1 MSNITQLYNQV
12 INDHRKYPRNLG
24 LIEGYK
30 TLKVKNPSCG
40 DDVTV
45 QLDIKDGI
53 IKDVRHIGTG
63 CVICCSSASVMS
75 EVLKGKTVEEA
86 SSIIEDFYELIK
98 GNMPKDEDRLE
109 DAIVYVNIHNYP
121 PRAKCAT
128 LAWRAADTLIHADEE
143 GEEND
148 WYKKRSWTNRRPR
161 L

>member
-1 MSNITQLYNQV
+1 MAGITDLYNQV
-12 INDHRKYPRNLG
+12 LKDHRNYPRNKG

-45 QLDIKDGI
+45 QLSIENGI

-63 CVICCSSASVMS
+63 CAICCSSASVMS
-75 EVLKGKTVEEA
+75 ETLKGKDIKVANE
-86 SSIIEDFYELIK
+86 IIEDFYELIK
-98 GNMPKDEDRLE
+98 GNYPEDEDRLG

-128 LAWRAADTLIHADEE
+128 LAWRAAGAIIHGEE
-143 GEEND
+143 GESIDE
-148 WYKKRSWTNRRPR
+148 
-161 L
+161 

>member
-98 GNMPKDEDRLE
+98 GNMPKDEDCLE

-148 WYKKRSWTNRRPR
+148 
-161 L
+161 

>member
-1 MSNITQLYNQV
+1 MSNITELYNQV

-75 EVLKGKTVEEA
+75 EVLKGKTIEEA

-148 WYKKRSWTNRRPR
+148 
-161 L
+161 

>member
-1 MSNITQLYNQV
+1 MAGISDLYNQV
-12 INDHRKYPRNLG
+12 LKDHRNYPRNKG

-45 QLDIKDGI
+45 QLDIENGI

-63 CVICCSSASVMS
+63 CAICCSSASVMS
-75 EVLKGKTVEEA
+75 ETLKGKDIKVA
-86 SSIIEDFYELIK
+86 NDIIEDFYELIK
-98 GNMPKDEDRLE
+98 GNYPEDEDRLG

-128 LAWRAADTLIHADEE
+128 LAWRAAGAIIHGEE
-143 GEEND
+143 GETVDE
-148 WYKKRSWTNRRPR
+148 
-161 L
+161 

>member
-1 MSNITQLYNQV
+1 MAGITDLYNQV
-12 INDHRKYPRNLG
+12 LKDHRNYPRNKG

-45 QLDIKDGI
+45 QLDIVDGI

-63 CVICCSSASVMS
+63 CAICCSSASVMS
-75 EVLKGKTVEEA
+75 ETLKGKNLEEA
-86 SSIIEDFYELIK
+86 NDIIEDFYELIK
-98 GNMPKDEDRLE
+98 GNYPEDEDRLG

-128 LAWRAADTLIHADEE
+128 LAWRAAGAIIHGEE
-143 GEEND
+143 GDKEDE
-148 WYKKRSWTNRRPR
+148 
-161 L
+161 

>member
-1 MSNITQLYNQV
+1 MAGISDLYNQV
-12 INDHRKYPRNLG
+12 LKDHRNYPRNKG

-45 QLDIKDGI
+45 QLDIENGI

-63 CVICCSSASVMS
+63 CAICCSSASVMS
-75 EVLKGKTVEEA
+75 ETLKGKDIKVANE
-86 SSIIEDFYELIK
+86 IIEDFYELIK
-98 GNMPKDEDRLE
+98 GNYPEDEDRLG

-128 LAWRAADTLIHADEE
+128 LAWRAAGAIIHGEE
-143 GEEND
+143 GETVDE
-148 WYKKRSWTNRRPR
+148 
-161 L
+161 

>member
-1 MSNITQLYNQV
+1 MAGISDLYNQV
-12 INDHRKYPRNLG
+12 LKDHRNYPRNKG

-45 QLDIKDGI
+45 QLDIENGI

-63 CVICCSSASVMS
+63 CAICCSSASVMS
-75 EVLKGKTVEEA
+75 ETLKGKDLKVANE
-86 SSIIEDFYELIK
+86 IIEDFYELIK
-98 GNMPKDEDRLE
+98 GNYPEDEDRLG

-128 LAWRAADTLIHADEE
+128 LAWRAAGAIIHGEE
-143 GEEND
+143 GETVDE
-148 WYKKRSWTNRRPR
+148 
-161 L
+161 

>member
-1 MSNITQLYNQV
+1 MAGITDLYNQV
-12 INDHRKYPRNLG
+12 LKDHRNYPRNKG

-45 QLDIKDGI
+45 QLDIVDGI

-63 CVICCSSASVMS
+63 CAICCSSASVMS
-75 EVLKGKTVEEA
+75 ETLKGKNLEDA
-86 SSIIEDFYELIK
+86 NDIIEDFYELIK
-98 GNMPKDEDRLE
+98 GNYPEDEDRLG

-128 LAWRAADTLIHADEE
+128 LAWRAAGAIIHGEE
-143 GEEND
+143 GDKEDE
-148 WYKKRSWTNRRPR
+148 
-161 L
+161 

>member
-1 MSNITQLYNQV
+1 MAGISDLYNQV
-12 INDHRKYPRNLG
+12 LKDHRNYPRNKG

-45 QLDIKDGI
+45 QLDIENGI

-63 CVICCSSASVMS
+63 CAICCSSASVMS
-75 EVLKGKTVEEA
+75 ETLKSKDIKVANE
-86 SSIIEDFYELIK
+86 IIEDFYELIK
-98 GNMPKDEDRLE
+98 GNYPEDEDRLG

-128 LAWRAADTLIHADEE
+128 LAWRAAGAIIHGEE
-143 GEEND
+143 GETVDE
-148 WYKKRSWTNRRPR
+148 
-161 L
+161 